1 MADQSATQ
9 PGGATPAPHEAAPGG
24 ADPWPSRDAFETPAI
39 GSWTY
44 RLMIRWGWLLMRTHF
59 RIEIRGEA
67 FPTSGPVVISQN
79 HSNGLGDAHFPM
91 SSTRRPL
98 QVLVKYSLLK
108 MPLVGYVLRNIN
120 AIPMYRKKDG
130 VDTRQN
136 ASSFEAI
143 DKALLDGAV
152 IAIFPEGESL
162 NSHRLRPLKS
172 GMARMLVSAYEA
184 SDSTI
189 KPIIVPVGVTYE
201 DRDRFR
207 SLASAVIGEP
217 FEVVPIIERAGSE
230 FRVAIRAIMKESRAR
245 MEKLTIQADSE
256 EEWSAAVALERIL
269 PRSSAP
275 IGMRQMAALEA
286 LRQDTGE
293 DAERRR
299 EAIAR
304 LGDSLRRA
312 RLSGDEILSPKP
324 SLLGVVLPL
333 LALSPLLLLSLA
345 VWGLPIL
352 ISERA
357 SLRAPTPDKLVTVRL
372 LGNFVLVPAFAVIT
386 AAVLAVVVT
395 PLAGGAWLLA
405 ALLSV
410 ATFTWSYDLAVA
422 AIVRWRRRAI
432 ARSSGGTESIQ
443 GALRSIREAFVAGR

>member
-9 PGGATPAPHEAAPGG
+9 PGEAAPAPDKAAPGG
-24 ADPWPSRDAFETPAI
+24 ADSWPSRDAFDSPAI

-59 RIEIRGEA
+59 RIEIRGES

-98 QVLVKYSLLK
+98 RVLVKYSLLK

-143 DKALLDGAV
+143 DKALLEGAV

-172 GMARMLVSAYEA
+172 GMARMLVRA

-256 EEWSAAVALERIL
+256 EEWRAAVALERIL

-275 IGMRQMAALEA
+275 IGMRQMEALEA
-286 LRQDTGE
+286 LRQDSGE
-293 DAERRR
+293 GAERRR
-299 EAIAR
+299 EAIER
-304 LGDSLRRA
+304 LGSSLQRA
-312 RLSGDEILSPKP
+312 RLSGDEILAPTP
-324 SLLGVVLPL
+324 SFLGVALPL
-333 LALSPLLLLSLA
+333 LALSPLLLLSLT

-352 ISERA
+352 VSERA

-372 LGNFVLVPAFAVIT
+372 LGNFVLVPALAVVT
-386 AAVLAVVVT
+386 AAVLALAVN

-410 ATFTWSYDLAVA
+410 ATFTWSYDLAAA
-422 AIVRWRRRAI
+422 AIVRWRRRVI

-443 GALRSIREAFVAGR
+443 EALRSIREAFAARP

>member
-9 PGGATPAPHEAAPGG
+9 APDASPSGATS
-24 ADPWPSRDAFETPAI
+24 WPSRDAFDVPAV

-67 FPTSGPVVISQN
+67 FPTNGPVVIIQN

-91 SSTRRPL
+91 SATRRPIR
-98 QVLVKYSLLK
+98 VLVKYSLLK
-108 MPLVGYVLRNIN
+108 MPLVGYVLRNID

-143 DKALLDGAV
+143 DTALLDGAV

-172 GMARMLVSAYEA
+172 GMARMLVSAFEA
-184 SDSTI
+184 SDN
-189 KPIIVPVGVTYE
+189 KLNPIVVPVGVTYE

-207 SLASAVIGEP
+207 STASAVMGEP
-217 FEVVPIIERAGSE
+217 FEVVPIIERAGFE

-256 EEWSAAVALERIL
+256 EEWRAAVGLERIL

-275 IGMRQMAALEA
+275 IGMRQIDALKA
-286 LRQDTGE
+286 LRRDTGE
-293 DAERRR
+293 GAERRR
-299 EAIAR
+299 EIIDKV
-304 LGDSLRRA
+304 GDSLRRA
-312 RLSGDEILSPKP
+312 RLSGDEILAPTPGWLSIA
-324 SLLGVVLPL
+324 LPL
-333 LALSPLLLLSLA
+333 LALSPLLILALA
-345 VWGLPIL
+345 VWGLPVL

-357 SLRAPTPDKLVTVRL
+357 SLRAPTPDKMVTVRL
-372 LGNFVLVPAFAVIT
+372 LGNFVLVPAL
-386 AAVLAVVVT
+386 AVLTAVTLGLAVS
-395 PLAGGAWLLA
+395 LAAGGAWLLA

-410 ATFTWSYDLAVA
+410 ATFTWSYDHA
-422 AIVRWRRRAI
+422 AAAMARWRRRVI
-432 ARSSGGTESIQ
+432 ARTSGGTESIP
-443 GALRSIREAFVAGR
+443 GALRSIREAFATTR